1 MGEELKELNPLNM
14 IYNSTPYSELTIENL
29 LPRKVS
35 FFLLIMDISNGRF
48 PQSLRSGDFRQGVS
62 NNNVNDNAN
71 DNDNDN
77 YNNN

>member
-1 MGEELKELNPLNM
+1 
-14 IYNSTPYSELTIENL
+14 
-29 LPRKVS
+29 
-35 FFLLIMDISNGRF
+35 MDISNGRF

-62 NNNVNDNAN
+62 NNNVNDNDN